1 MDIEKKTIA
10 AEAGQSFV
18 VSLESMP
25 GSTGF
30 SWALSRLETG
40 LLLTGEDT
48 QQHMSGGCGHVVQAF
63 SFIAVKAG
71 EFHLGFQLVRPWVPA
86 TPGREIDYVVKVSAP
101 AAGDEL
107 KASMGQFSTQASL
120 GDASCCPPVAYYAVF
135 PPPGATQVLKYGF
148 PPNSPNLLK
157 YGMPPIVRYGFP
169 PQARYAAPQQFQSGT
184 PIMPYGVLPDNG
196 CC

>member
-71 EFHLGFQLVRPWVPA
+71 EFHLGFQLVRL
-86 TPGREIDYVVKVSAP
+86 D
-101 AAGDEL
+101 GDERSPRPR
-107 KASMGQFSTQASL
+107 AARSTTSSRCRL
-120 GDASCCPPVAYYAVF
+120 RR
-135 PPPGATQVLKYGF
+135 PGT
-148 PPNSPNLLK
+148 S
-157 YGMPPIVRYGFP
+157 
-169 PQARYAAPQQFQSGT
+169 
-184 PIMPYGVLPDNG
+184 
-196 CC
+196 